1 MTNFEFLSSIPDY
14 TLFSAAA
21 VEAEKVY
28 STSPAMCAVG
38 CRKALEL
45 AVKWVYSADNT
56 ISMPYKDNLQ
66 SLIHE
71 PSFRFAL
78 DSQTWGKLPFIIKL
92 GNLAVHTERA
102 VNKADALIAL
112 ESLFEFIEW
121 VDYCYGSDYQERHF
135 DPALIPTEKIIIDTK
150 KIKEQESLI
159 EQKDSEIK
167 ALQDKIV
174 EMSASLTAGK
184 EEKQESRTF
193 APANL
198 SEFKTRKIYIDVDLK
213 SMGWKF
219 GGTDADVWEEYEVT
233 DMNGVFGQK
242 GYCDYVLFGRDGLP
256 LAVIE
261 AKRTSKDPNIGRKQA
276 VLYADCLERRFGRRP
291 MMFTSNGFETYFWD
305 DLSSPQRKVSG
316 FFTKSDLEKLM
327 NRRETRK
334 KLSTIPIDDRITDRY
349 YQKEAIRAVCEHIEE
364 GFRKALLVMATGTG
378 KTRTASSLTDVLSR
392 GGYVTNILFLADR
405 TALVK
410 QAKDDFKNYLPDM
423 SLCNLCS
430 NKDDRN
436 ARIVFS
442 TYPTILNAIDSTK
455 TQDGVPLF
463 SPAHF
468 DLIITDESHRSIFKK
483 YRAIF
488 EYFDAIMVG
497 LTATPKTDVDR
508 NTYDFFEVENGV
520 PTYAYD
526 YETAVHTDHVLV
538 PYYNYEVKTK
548 FLEEGIT
555 YDDLSDEDKERY
567 EDDFAEDGYVPD
579 FIPSAALNKFVFN
592 ETTVDTV
599 LQDLMERGIKV
610 HGGDRLGKTI
620 IFAQNKEHAEFIV
633 RRFNSLYP
641 KLGNG
646 HFAQRVTCDDSY
658 AQTIIDDFKIA
669 DKMPVI
675 AVSVD
680 MMDTGIDV
688 PECVNLVFFKKVRS
702 KTKFWQMIGRGTRL
716 CKELSCIDSIDGEY
730 TEKCRFL
737 IFDYCGNFE
746 YFREHKNGYET
757 GETKSLTENIFCKQV
772 RLIFALQDGSFS
784 DEAYQDFRR
793 QLTDTCHG
801 GINALSYDLVSVR
814 LKMEYV
820 EKFKKNEKW
829 VSLSDMDISEL
840 QKHIAPLITTND
852 TDEYAK
858 RFDNFMYGMM
868 LANIDKLPTMNYLK
882 NQLCLTAEA
891 LERKATI
898 PQVKQ
903 KLTLI
908 KDIQTD
914 TFWDNIS
921 ILTMEKVRQELRD
934 LMQFL
939 VGGSGNPKIFTKL
952 DDPVLDSK
960 EGDALGAAYDFED
973 YRKKVNR
980 YVEEHK
986 NDTVIY
992 KLNHNLPLSKGDY
1005 AELERIL
1012 TQELGNSE
1020 DYKREYGD
1028 TPFGLLIRKIA
1039 KLDHDSAMSAFS
1051 AFINDSSLNQ
1061 KQIEFILKII
1071 NHIENNGY
1079 IEDIKILMKPPFDK
1093 PYSFIK
1099 MFDSKTRNA
1108 ILLTI
1113 ESIKNNALQVV
1124 A

>member
-1 MTNFEFLSSIPDY
+1 MTNFGFLAKINEY
-14 TLFSAAA
+14 KMFSAAA
-21 VEAEKVY
+21 MEAEKVY
-28 STSPAMCAVG
+28 ATSPAMCAVG

-56 ISMPYKDNLQ
+56 ITMPYKDNLQ

-92 GNLAVHTERA
+92 GNLSVHTERA
-102 VNKADALIAL
+102 VNNADALLSL

-121 VDYCYGSDYQERHF
+121 VDYCYGADYTERHF
-135 DPALIPTEKIIIDTK
+135 DPALIPAEKVEIDTK

-167 ALQDKIV
+167 ALQAKIA
-174 EMSASLTAGK
+174 EMSATLTAEK
-184 EEKQESRTF
+184 EEKQETRKFT
-193 APANL
+193 PADL
-198 SEFKTRKIYIDVDLK
+198 SEFQTRKKYIDLELK
-213 SMGWKF
+213 FMGWKLE
-219 GGTDADVWEEYEVT
+219 GTDADVWEEYEVT
-233 DMNGVFGQK
+233 DMNGVIGQK

-261 AKRTSKDPNIGRKQA
+261 AKRTSKEPNDGRKQ
-276 VLYADCLERRFGRRP
+276 VTLYAECLKKKFGRKP

-305 DLSSPQRKVSG
+305 DISSPQRKVSG

-334 KLSTIPIDDRITDRY
+334 PLKNIPIDDKITDRY
-349 YQKEAIRAVCEHIEE
+349 YQKEAIRSVCEHIEE

-423 SLCNLCS
+423 SLCNLCT

-442 TYPTILNAIDSTK
+442 TYPTILNAIDNTK
-455 TQDGVPLF
+455 TKDGVPLF

-526 YETAVHTDHVLV
+526 YETAVYTDHVLV

-555 YDDLSDEDKERY
+555 YDDLSAEDKERY

-592 ETTVDTV
+592 EKTVDTV
-599 LQDLMERGIKV
+599 LQDLMERGIKTE
-610 HGGDRLGKTI
+610 GGDQLGKTI
-620 IFAQNKEHAEFIV
+620 IFAQSKDHAEYIV
-633 RRFNSLYP
+633 QRFNKLYP
-641 KLGNG
+641 KYNG
-646 HFAQRVTCDDSY
+646 RFIERITCEDSKAQES
-658 AQTIIDDFKIA
+658 IDDFKYK
-669 DKMPVI
+669 DMPVI
-675 AVSVD
+675 ATSVD
-680 MMDTGIDV
+680 MMDTGVDV
-688 PECVNLVFFKKVRS
+688 PSCVNLVFFKKVRS

-716 CKELSCIDSIDGEY
+716 CKGLSLIDGIDGEY
-730 TEKCRFL
+730 TDKCRFL

-746 YFREHKNGYET
+746 YFREHQNGYESQ
-757 GETKSLTENIFCKQV
+757 ETKSLTENIFYKQV
-772 RLIFALQDGSFS
+772 RLICALQSSQFTDAEYQAFR
-784 DEAYQDFRR
+784 DE
-793 QLTDTCHG
+793 LVKICLSG
-801 GINALSYDLVSVR
+801 VNALKYDLVSVR
-814 LKMEYV
+814 LKREYV
-820 EKFKKNEKW
+820 EKFKKAEKW
-829 VSLSDMDISEL
+829 VSLSDMDCYEL
-840 QKHIAPLITTND
+840 EKHIAPLIRTND

-868 LANIDKLPTMNYLK
+868 LANIDQLPTMNYLRK
-882 NQLCLTAEA
+882 QLCLTAEL
-891 LERKATI
+891 LEKKATI
-898 PQVKQ
+898 PQVQQ
-903 KLTLI
+903 KITLI

-914 TFWDNIS
+914 TFWENIS

-939 VGGSGNPKIFTKL
+939 IGGNPPPKIFTKL
-952 DDPVLDSK
+952 DDPILSAQEGEALD
-960 EGDALGAAYDFED
+960 AAYDFED

-986 NDTVIY
+986 NDAVIY
-992 KLNHNLPLSKGDY
+992 KLNHNLPLSKEDY
-1005 AELERIL
+1005 VELERIL
-1012 TQELGNSE
+1012 TQELGDSE

-1028 TPFGLLIRKIA
+1028 TPFGLLVRKIA
-1039 KLDHDSAMSAFS
+1039 KLDHESTMAAFS

-1079 IEDIKILMKPPFDK
+1079 IEDVKILMKPPFDK

-1099 MFDSKTRNA
+1099 MFDAKTRSA
-1108 ILLTI
+1108 LIQTI
-1113 ESIKNNALQVV
+1113 EMIKNNALQVV